1 MDAID
6 VAIIDQSSALRV
18 QLCPLR
24 FSTCNLHGLQTK
36 QGITALVNSVLVQ
49 QFINSNFPLSRA
61 DIEPA
66 HHSDIWIESGCVQ
79 FGPVY
84 IEGNFHPPTPPPLFC
99 AVGLT
104 WLCLS
109 LCLFSST
116 AHARKKYSWVLKISF
131 AQSFRIFI
139 SHWKYHSKSAT
150 TYLYHNI
157 LQTTCNRNVP
167 FVSRPWH
174 IRKCCFCLSLV

>member
-84 IEGNFHPPTPPPLFC
+84 IEGNFHPPTPPLSFLRCWPDMAVSLAVSFFKHRAREKKIFVSSENIFC
-99 AVGLT
+99 AIVQDFH
-104 WLCLS
+104 LS
-109 LCLFSST
+109 
-116 AHARKKYSWVLKISF
+116 LKISF
-131 AQSFRIFI
+131 EVCDHIFI
-139 SHWKYHSKSAT
+139 PQ
-150 TYLYHNI
+150 YLTDNM
-157 LQTTCNRNVP
+157 Q
-167 FVSRPWH
+167 
-174 IRKCCFCLSLV
+174 